1 MSYSGEQARHGGQ
14 MQRVTVTLDDQ
25 LIAELDQ
32 LTAARGYHSRSEAMR
47 DVARAGIQQALL
59 ESNSAPDC
67 VAALVYVYDHS
78 ARDLAL
84 RLAELFHEHH
94 DLAVATMHIHL
105 NHESGME
112 VAMLKGPTRDVQG
125 LADRVLTERGVRH
138 GRMVIVPAEMDH
150 GEHRHGGA
158 NAPAHTH
165 IRTR

>member
-1 MSYSGEQARHGGQ
+1 

-25 LIAELDQ
+25 LMEELD
-32 LTAARGYHSRSEAMR
+32 LLIVARGYHSRSEAIR
-47 DVARAGIQQALL
+47 EVARAGIQQALL
-59 ESNSAPDC
+59 ESNEAPDC
-67 VAALVYVYDHS
+67 VAALVYVYNHG

-84 RLAELFHEHH
+84 RLADLFHQHH

-112 VAMLKGPTRDVQG
+112 VAMLKGATRDVQR
-125 LADRVLTERGVRH
+125 LADKVLTERGVRN

-150 GEHRHGGA
+150 GEHRHGGSHA
-158 NAPAHTH
+158 TTHTH